1 MTSAASAALAVT
13 IDTHAPTAPKILTSS
28 HDTGVVGDGIT
39 SDDTLVLTGT
49 AEAHSTVKVADGAH
63 QIGTAIAN
71 SAGTWTFATE
81 PLTNG
86 GHSFTAKAMDEAG
99 NTSAASAALAMK
111 VDTHAPQV
119 GFTGL
124 VELWNGAVTLKGT
137 AEASSLVT
145 IYDGTKASPLGT
157 VTAGADGTWKLS
169 TTELSNTIHTFKAQA
184 VDSAGNVGSSSG
196 VAVYGT
202 TGNNTLTSG
211 SGNDVLAGHG
221 GSDTFV
227 FAANFGKD
235 TITDFQS
242 SGRAHDVVQFSASTF
257 DSFASV
263 LAHAAQSG
271 QDVVISADPNNSLT
285 LKHTKLSDL
294 HQSDFHFA

>member
-1 MTSAASAALAVT
+1 
-13 IDTHAPTAPKILTSS
+13 
-28 HDTGVVGDGIT
+28 
-39 SDDTLVLTGT
+39 
-49 AEAHSTVKVADGAH
+49 
-63 QIGTAIAN
+63 
-71 SAGTWTFATE
+71 
-81 PLTNG
+81 
-86 GHSFTAKAMDEAG
+86 
-99 NTSAASAALAMK
+99 
-111 VDTHAPQV
+111 
-119 GFTGL
+119 
-124 VELWNGAVTLKGT
+124 
-137 AEASSLVT
+137 
-145 IYDGTKASPLGT
+145 
-157 VTAGADGTWKLS
+157 
-169 TTELSNTIHTFKAQA
+169 
-184 VDSAGNVGSSSG
+184 VDSAGNVGSNSG